1 MIGVKCYDLEARR
14 YGRDVKRPGAW
25 LALAVAAT
33 TAISLVLVG
42 LDLAGIRDWLPLTPH
57 YDWLAFIGAI
67 LGGTIGG
74 FITFGG
80 VYLTL
85 RQQRESDEM
94 RRAAEKGAIQRH
106 AEAEHLSNRLSFMPL
121 FEYRISYDPTDF
133 DNSSGQLAS
142 EPGWPLYELDGAHHD
157 DPDAIEFFYDLV
169 ITNVGLGHAF
179 LTDVTLDVRDNQDN
193 PVQTFQSGFVNFLVK
208 AGSRRDARYV
218 FYAPQVAPPRFAD
231 PRQYVYGILVTLKY
245 RDLLGNEYQQVL
257 RTSIA
262 KGLYP
267 GEDETAGGLPHSS
280 FHFAEPPAYLGDA
293 DLRVGLS

>member
-1 MIGVKCYDLEARR
+1 
-14 YGRDVKRPGAW
+14 VKRPGAW
-25 LALAVAAT
+25 LALAFAIT
-33 TAISLVLVG
+33 IAISLVLVG
-42 LDLAGIRDWLPLTPH
+42 LDLAGIRNWLPLTLH

-67 LGGTIGG
+67 LGGAVGG

-94 RRAAEKGAIQRH
+94 RTAAEKDSIQRR
-106 AEAEHLSNRLSFMPL
+106 AEAEHLRNRLSFMPL
-121 FEYRISYDPTDF
+121 FEYRVSYDPKDF
-133 DNSSGQLAS
+133 DNSSGQLSS
-142 EPGWPLYELDGAHHD
+142 EPGWPIYELDGADHD
-157 DPDAIEFFYDLV
+157 DPDSIEFFYDLV

-179 LTDVTLDVRDNQDN
+179 LAEVTLDVRDNQDN
-193 PVQTFQSGFVNFLVK
+193 PVQTFQSGFTNFLVK

-218 FYAPQVAPPRFAD
+218 FYAPRVAPPRFDD

-262 KGLYP
+262 KGLYA
-267 GEDETAGGLPHSS
+267 DENETSSGSPHSS
-280 FHFAEPPAYLGDA
+280 FHFAEPPAYLGGA
-293 DLRVGLS
+293 DPGVGVP